1 MDKPQLTN
9 QDILDKEFKTSM
21 RGYNQDEVDEFLDV
35 VIKDYDYFEKEI
47 SRLKE
52 EMERITNASSGSPQ
66 FETTTT
72 TNQSRSQV
80 NADVL
85 QRLSNLE
92 KAVFSRGGRS
102 E

>member
-1 MDKPQLTN
+1 MYKPQLTN

-66 FETTTT
+66 FETT
-72 TNQSRSQV
+72 NQSRSQV

>member
-1 MDKPQLTN
+1 MNKPHLTN
-9 QDILDKEFKTSM
+9 QGILDKEFKTSM

-35 VIKDYDYFEKEI
+35 VIQDYDYFEKEI
-47 SRLKE
+47 KRLKE
-52 EMERITNASSGSPQ
+52 EMERLKQASSS
-66 FETTTT
+66 
-72 TNQSRSQV
+72 TNQHESAPSQSRSQV

-92 KAVFSRGGRS
+92 KAVFGRGRT

>member
-1 MDKPQLTN
+1 MKKAQLTN
-9 QDILDKEFKTSM
+9 QEILDKEFKTSM

-35 VIKDYDYFEKEI
+35 VIQDYDYFEKEVVRLNEELE
-47 SRLKE
+47 RLKNATGSN
-52 EMERITNASSGSPQ
+52 TNSTYQ
-66 FETTTT
+66 N
-72 TNQSRSQV
+72 NQSRSQV

-92 KAVFSRGGRS
+92 KAVFGRKRT

>member
-1 MDKPQLTN
+1 MYKPQLTN

-21 RGYNQDEVDEFLDV
+21 RGYNQDEVDEFLDI

-66 FETTTT
+66 FETTT
-72 TNQSRSQV
+72 NQSRSQV

-92 KAVFSRGGRS
+92 KAVFGRGGRS

>member
-1 MDKPQLTN
+1 MMKKAQLTN
-9 QDILDKEFKTSM
+9 QEILDKEFKTSM

-35 VIKDYDYFEKEI
+35 VIQDYDYFEKEVVRLNEELE
-47 SRLKE
+47 RLKNATGSN
-52 EMERITNASSGSPQ
+52 TNSTYQ
-66 FETTTT
+66 N
-72 TNQSRSQV
+72 NQSRSQV

-92 KAVFSRGGRS
+92 KAVFGRKRT